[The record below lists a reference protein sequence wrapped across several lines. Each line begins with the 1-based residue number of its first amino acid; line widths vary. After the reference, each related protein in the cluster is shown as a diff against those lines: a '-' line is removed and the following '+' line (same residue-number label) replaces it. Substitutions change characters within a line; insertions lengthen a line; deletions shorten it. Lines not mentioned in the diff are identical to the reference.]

1 MPQESN
7 NTASSMARAL
17 QEWFRACPLLQGGA
31 RVGVDYLPD
40 TPTEYAVYATP
51 SSIRTR
57 ENVLG
62 EEIPE
67 DVQTQ
72 NFTFAAKE
80 PFGADIHQNILNQA
94 FFEGII
100 EWVWEQNAAQ
110 SLPRVQNAHVRS
122 VVPTLTAFIADAS
135 GDVARYQISL
145 KITYRRT

>member
-1 MPQESN
+1 MPQESS
-7 NTASSMARAL
+7 NTASLARAL
-17 QEWFRACPLLQGGA
+17 QDWFRACPLLQGGA

-40 TPTEYAVYATP
+40 SPTEYAVYATP
-51 SSIRTR
+51 STIRTR

-80 PFGADIHQNILNQA
+80 PFGADILQNIKNQA
-94 FFEGII
+94 FFEAII
-100 EWVWEQNAAQ
+100 EWVWEQNEARN
-110 SLPRVQNAHVRS
+110 LPAVPNAHVRS

-145 KITYRRT
+145 KITYRRA